1 MYMYIVERTQIYLT
15 KRETAALD
23 QAVRET
29 GRTRSDLIRE
39 AIEQT
44 YLSASDSDSVREAL
58 DATAGLW
65 SDRKESGETYV
76 ERMRPGNLA
85 ARLKDEQTT

>member
-1 MYMYIVERTQIYLT
+1 MYVYIVERTQICLT

-23 QAVRET
+23 RAGKQT

-44 YLSASDSDSVREAL
+44 YLGSSDVDELISAL
-58 DATAGLW
+58 DATEGLW
-65 SDRKESGETYV
+65 RDRAESGEAYV
-76 ERMRPGNLA
+76 ERMRPGHLA
-85 ARLKDEQTT
+85 RRLEVEQTK